1 MAIYFCRQ
9 AVLRI
14 EELRMHSVCAS
25 SSRHQIQ
32 QILEIAVIPQGEIDH
47 LLAFNLGADI
57 GSVRLE
63 YRSFSIHHH
72 AFGYGSRLKRKVHA
86 RVCVHNYIHC
96 GSHYFLESLFLG
108 SDFILTWGKIG
119 KCIIPAIISRRA
131 TAKTRLRFCSGDLCL
146 RHRRARGVRHR
157 AKQCCVDRLTHD
169 RRGEP
174 CE

>member
-1 MAIYFCRQ
+1 M
-9 AVLRI
+9 
-14 EELRMHSVCAS
+14 CAS

-32 QILEIAVIPQGEIDH
+32 QILEIAIISQRKIDH
-47 LLAFNLGADI
+47 LPAFNLGADI

-96 GSHYFLESLFLG
+96 GSHCFLESLFLG

-131 TAKTRLRFCSGDLCL
+131 TAKTRLHFCSRDPCL
-146 RHRRARGVRHR
+146 RHRRSAGIHHR
-157 AKQCCVDRLTHD
+157 AEQRRVDRLPHGW
-169 RRGEP
+169 RGKA
-174 CE
+174 